1 MRTKTLLLFIFT
13 LLLCLGF
20 TQKSPTPLYFEV
32 PKGWPK
38 PTYDFKKNPLTEESF
53 QLGKSLFYDPY
64 LSSDGMVS
72 CASCHFQGNAF
83 SHRDHHASHGVG
95 DKMGTR
101 NSIALVNLA
110 WSKNFMWD
118 GAITDLVKQ
127 PANPITNPE
136 EMNETMENVIAK
148 LSKSKQY
155 PLLFHNAFGSPEV
168 TKDRILL
175 ALSHFLVMIKSTDTK
190 YDKVMRKEDH
200 FTKEEAHGYAI
211 FKEKCASCH
220 TEPLF
225 TNNSFE
231 NNGLPMDSVFKDR
244 GRMQITHSP
253 KDALKFKVPSLRNS
267 YYSADYMHD
276 GRFSELKDVL
286 NHYNTISPDKNTAT
300 QLKKP
305 MHLTTEDIEDLYL
318 FLGTLLD
325 KGIMRN
331 LKLAYTKDL
340 YTEKE
345 GIYRMKQ
352 KE

>member
-1 MRTKTLLLFIFT
+1 MRIKTILSFIT
-13 LLLCLGF
+13 TIIICIGF
-20 TQKSPTPLYFEV
+20 TQKQTTPIYFEV

-38 PTYDFKKNPLTEESF
+38 PIYDFKKNPITEESF

-118 GAITDLVKQ
+118 GAVTDLIKQ
-127 PANPITNPE
+127 PANPITNPD
-136 EMNETMENVIAK
+136 EMNETMENVVAK
-148 LSKSKQY
+148 LNKSKQY
-155 PLLFHNAFGSPEV
+155 PILFNNAFGTSEIN
-168 TKDRILL
+168 KEKILL
-175 ALSHFLVMIKSTDTK
+175 ALSHFLVMLKSTDSK

-200 FTKEEAHGYAI
+200 FTKEEANGYTI
-211 FKEKCASCH
+211 FKQKCASCH

-231 NNGLPMDSVFKDR
+231 NNGLPIDTVFKDM
-244 GRMQITHSP
+244 GRMKITNNS
-253 KDALKFKVPSLRNS
+253 KDALKFKVPSLRNIS
-267 YYSADYMHD
+267 FSADYMHD
-276 GRFSELKDVL
+276 GRFSDLKDVL
-286 NHYNTISPDKNTAT
+286 NYYNNIPQSKNLAH

-305 MHLTTEDIEDLYL
+305 MNLSKQNIEDLHS
-318 FLGTLLD
+318 FLESLID
-325 KGIMRN
+325 KNLMRN
-331 LKLAYTKDL
+331 LKLAYTKDT

-345 GIYRMKQ
+345 GTIRMK
-352 KE
+352 

>member
-1 MRTKTLLLFIFT
+1 MRTKSIFLFVIVILLT
-13 LLLCLGF
+13 LGF
-20 TQKSPTPLYFEV
+20 TQKSPTPIYFEV

-38 PTYDFKKNPLTEESF
+38 PTYDFKKNPITEESF

-127 PANPITNPE
+127 PANPITNPD

-155 PLLFHNAFGSPEV
+155 PNLFHNAFGSSEV

-175 ALSHFLVMIKSTDTK
+175 ALSHFLVMLKSTDSK
-190 YDKVMRKEDH
+190 YDKVMRKEEN
-200 FTKEEAHGYAI
+200 FTAEESHGYSI
-211 FKEKCASCH
+211 FKQKCASCH

-225 TNNSFE
+225 TNNGFE
-231 NNGLPMDSVFKDR
+231 NNGLPIDTVFKDM
-244 GRMQITHSP
+244 GRMKITNNS

-276 GRFSELKDVL
+276 GRFSELKEVL
-286 NHYNTISPDKNTAT
+286 NYYNSIEPNNKIAS

-305 MHLTTEDIEDLYL
+305 MNLSNDDIEHLYL
-318 FLGTLLD
+318 FLGTLID
-325 KGIMRN
+325 KSLMRN
-331 LKLAYTKDL
+331 LKLAYTKDT
-340 YTEKE
+340 YTERE
-345 GIYRMKQ
+345 GLNRMKP
-352 KE
+352 